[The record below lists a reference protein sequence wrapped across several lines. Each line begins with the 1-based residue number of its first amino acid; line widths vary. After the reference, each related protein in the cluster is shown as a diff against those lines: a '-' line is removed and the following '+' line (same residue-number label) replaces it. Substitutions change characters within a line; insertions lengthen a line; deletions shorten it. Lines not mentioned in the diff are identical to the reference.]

1 MAKNTREKRD
11 VDVAL
16 GGKILVTDAGGQGWK
31 DAIDGR
37 VAQSVMPSRPFWQPF
52 KVAAGVMKEGQG
64 PSSASNKSHHG
75 SSPSSSPSPLST
87 WSKIDNHVG
96 GHGRGRGRGRQ

>member
-16 GGKILVTDAGGQGWK
+16 GGKILVTDAGGQRTGGCHRWTSGAK
-31 DAIDGR
+31 CDTPLGL
-37 VAQSVMPSRPFWQPF
+37 FWQPF

-64 PSSASNKSHHG
+64 PSLASNKSHHG
-75 SSPSSSPSPLST
+75 IVLFLP
-87 WSKIDNHVG
+87 KIDNHVG
-96 GHGRGRGRGRQ
+96 GRGRQ